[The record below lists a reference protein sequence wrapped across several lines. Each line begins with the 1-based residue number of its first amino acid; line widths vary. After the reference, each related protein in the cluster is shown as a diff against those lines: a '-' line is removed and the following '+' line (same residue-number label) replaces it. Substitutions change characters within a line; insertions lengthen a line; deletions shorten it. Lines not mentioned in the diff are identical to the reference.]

1 MKIVFIVIVV
11 TSFQMWCFGRKEKFF
26 KILKKIKNRNKNNT
40 TAVSSNTV
48 LDSATTSGQLT
59 NLNNKANN
67 EDKFHD
73 SANFIIGNGHI
84 LAIIGLAVLSM
95 LPTRI
100 IRQMGGS
107 NIETI
112 LTGNGRSWYHGAKL
126 ANLTFHYLIFPLL
139 VILFNPAMRRSIW
152 REVFKSKA
160 VFPIQH

>member
-1 MKIVFIVIVV
+1 LKIVFIVIVV
-11 TSFQMWCFGRKEKFF
+11 TSFQMRCFGRKEKFF

-40 TAVSSNTV
+40 TAVSTNTV